1 MRRSILDAFD
11 DHPADDDERPPSSW
25 AVAVIDDCDGCG
37 MGELR
42 VVLTLEE
49 VGRAGDRGGCA
60 PCPRRRPDA
69 SGRRSVRRFAKIG
82 EDPGKWDRE
91 ACTWDPTPS
100 GCSKAERAALC
111 DTLERLGPDAADP
124 V

>member
-11 DHPADDDERPPSSW
+11 DHPADDDERPPASW

-49 VGRAGDRGGCA
+49 VGRAGTGVVAHLAVGL
-60 PCPRRRPDA
+60 DA
-69 SGRRSVRRFAKIG
+69 SSQVPGRTSTLKYVHSEQNPPLQSLLLSVIESHVSG
-82 EDPGKWDRE
+82 ED
-91 ACTWDPTPS
+91 TS
-100 GCSKAERAALC
+100 VQLS
-111 DTLERLGPDAADP
+111 
-124 V
+124 VNSS

>member
-25 AVAVIDDCDGCG
+25 AVAVSDDCDGCG

-49 VGRAGDRGGCA
+49 VGRAGTGVVAHLSPDGA
-60 PCPRRRPDA
+60 RRLRDA
-69 SGRRSVRRFAKIG
+69 LGSALREIG
-82 EDPGKWDRE
+82 EDPG
-91 ACTWDPTPS
+91 T
-100 GCSKAERAALC
+100 
-111 DTLERLGPDAADP
+111 
-124 V
+124 